1 MSRIDY
7 SKLRALTARKLVSA
21 LIRDGFHF
29 DRTSG
34 SHHQY
39 IHPDKGR
46 VTLSFQHSGDTFPP
60 KTLKN
65 IIQDAG
71 WNEDD
76 LKRLNLLK

>member
-7 SKLRALTARKLVSA
+7 SKLRALTARKLASA
-21 LIRDGFHF
+21 LIRDGFHL

-39 IHPDKGR
+39 FHPDKGR
-46 VTLSFQHSGDTFPP
+46 VTLSYHHPGDTFPS
-60 KTLKN
+60 KTLKS